1 MLNPDRRHTR
11 LLLPLLFVLVL
22 AAPSASAHHSFPA
35 EFLADQET
43 TLTGV
48 VSNVWFRNPHARF
61 SIDVTNSDST
71 VTTWELQTHALT
83 TLRQQGWTENTLQK
97 GMKVTVHG
105 NLARAGRKK
114 VFIRWIELPGGER
127 LSPSGTGATDEYE
140 VSESFHAE
148 PERYPQDITGT
159 WDNSFKFKPTV
170 NDLEPKPTPY
180 TAEGKR
186 RFDEQQFGDDPAL
199 RCLPTGMPRLF
210 GAPRGMQIFDAGDF
224 YLMVFETGEQMRRVF
239 MDGRKA
245 PDSWELSYNGYSTGR
260 WQGNTLYI
268 ETTHL
273 LPGMLDGSG
282 MPMSGGETRLVEE
295 WTVSDDGDEMER
307 VMTIHD
313 PLYSK
318 PLVRRRG
325 SHRADI
331 LLASEA
337 CDADSFYHDL
347 YEQDLLEEYFRNK
360 GL

>member
-1 MLNPDRRHTR
+1 
-11 LLLPLLFVLVL
+11 L
-22 AAPSASAHHSFPA
+22 APGPTSAHHSFPA
-35 EFLADQET
+35 EFLSDEEA

-48 VSNVWFRNPHARF
+48 VSNVWFKNPHARF
-61 SIDVTNSDST
+61 SIDVTDEDAK

-83 TLRQQGWTENTLQK
+83 TLRQQGWTDSTLQQ
-97 GMKVTVHG
+97 GMQITVHG

-114 VFIRWIELPGGER
+114 LFIRWLDLPDGTR
-127 LSPSGTGATDEYE
+127 LSPMGTNPAEEYE
-140 VSESFHAE
+140 VSTAFHAD
-148 PERYPQDITGT
+148 PDRYPHDITGT
-159 WDNSFKFKPTV
+159 WDNSFKFRPTV

-180 TAEGKR
+180 TEEGRR
-186 RFDEQQFGDDPAL
+186 RFEAFKFGDDPAL
-199 RCLPTGMPRLF
+199 RCLPTGMARLF

-224 YLMVFETGEQMRRVF
+224 YLMVFETGDEFRRVM

-245 PDSWELSYNGYSTGR
+245 PEDWAPSYSGFSVGH
-260 WQGNTLYI
+260 WDGDTLEI

-273 LPGMLDGSG
+273 LPAMLDGSG
-282 MPMSGGETRLVEE
+282 MPMSGAETRLIER
-295 WTVSDDGDEMER
+295 WTVSGDGDELDR

-318 PLVRRRG
+318 PLIRRRA

-331 LLASEA
+331 LLRSEA

-347 YEQDLLEEYFRNK
+347 LEQDLLGDYFRNK